1 MVMVHQEKDVEENV
15 NKEVNQGDIKMI
27 KSKSLENLMIGVGYI
42 VTIIFVGN
50 FLYNTLIL
58 SRKK

>member
-1 MVMVHQEKDVEENV
+1 MHQEKDVEENV